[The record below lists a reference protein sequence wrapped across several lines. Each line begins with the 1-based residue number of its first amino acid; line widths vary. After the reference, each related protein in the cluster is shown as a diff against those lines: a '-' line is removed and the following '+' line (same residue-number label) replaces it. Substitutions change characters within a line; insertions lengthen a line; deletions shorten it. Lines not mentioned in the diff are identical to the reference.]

1 MRRAYFACLPKLGER
16 GNVALMTAIIAPLLL
31 LVGGFAVDYGY
42 ASYINQ
48 RLSQATD
55 DAVLGSVSQSAATAG
70 GGYQNTPW
78 LQAYGTNIFNANIAN
93 LPITNV
99 KFNLT
104 VTPNGKG
111 GVNSV
116 GSYTYD
122 YPTFFA
128 GVIGMST
135 MPLNSQIKAS
145 ANPTTYIDYYIVV
158 DVSQSMGIGATP
170 ADMQRLYDVVVSNGN
185 ASGGEAG
192 CVFGCHVMAP
202 GQHTT
207 NEQLAHSASPR
218 INLRIDA
225 AVAAIQNI
233 IADAQV
239 AAGTNK
245 NIRIGMYTINRD
257 PNKPGVYVNVISP
270 PSASYATLTTQAN
283 LIDLGGNISAGAG
296 DTDYS
301 RELTAFNALLPLNG
315 SGASVLTP
323 QNYVFLITDGLSD
336 ASDPPTC
343 GSNNCH
349 PTQAFN
355 PSDCTLIKLKATV
368 GTIYTTYNP
377 IYNENNPAKGPEGN
391 YNNLVVPFVNQISNN
406 LKACSSD
413 ASKYAFEAQDGPGIN
428 SAMRSLF
435 ASTLQN
441 ARLTQ

>member
-1 MRRAYFACLPKLGER
+1 MRRAFFACLPKLGER

-70 GGYQNTPW
+70 GGFSNTSW
-78 LQAYGTNIFNANIAN
+78 LQTYGTNLFKANVAN
-93 LPITNV
+93 LPISNV
-99 KFNLT
+99 KFTLN
-104 VTPNGKG
+104 VTSNGTG

-128 GVIGMST
+128 GVIGIST
-135 MPLNSQIKAS
+135 MPLKSQIKAS
-145 ANPTTYIDYYIVV
+145 ANPVTYLDYYIVV
-158 DVSQSMGIGATP
+158 DVSQSMGIGATLP
-170 ADMQRLYDVVVSNGN
+170 DMQKLYDLVVANGN
-185 ASGGEAG
+185 GSGNEAG

-202 GQHTT
+202 GQHIT

-225 AVAAIQNI
+225 AVSAIQSI
-233 IADAQV
+233 ISDAQ
-239 AAGTNK
+239 AASGTNK
-245 NIRIGMYTINRD
+245 NIRIGMYTISRD
-257 PNKPGVYVNVISP
+257 PNKPGVFVNVIAA
-270 PSASYATLTTQAN
+270 PSTDYTTLNTQAN

-301 RELTAFNALLPLNG
+301 REMVAFNTLMPLNG
-315 SGASVLTP
+315 SGASAITP

-343 GSNNCH
+343 GSVNCH
-349 PTQAFN
+349 PTKAFDPN
-355 PSDCTLIKLKATV
+355 DCKALKLKATV

-377 IYNENNPAKGPEGN
+377 IYNQNKSANGLEGN
-391 YNNLVVPFVNQISNN
+391 YNSLVAPFVGQIANN
-406 LKACSSD
+406 LKTCSSD
-413 ASKYAFEAQDGPGIN
+413 SSKFAFEAQDGPGIN
-428 SAMRSLF
+428 TAMRSLF